1 MNATALKLGIICA
14 AVVASIATPMVIQHN
29 AGVRLQGKNAA
40 LRQQTERLAQSA
52 GENQRLSN
60 LVAQAKPPLSDPQFV
75 ELLRLRGEM
84 GMLRLQTNAIERL
97 RAENRRLAAR
107 LTTPQKRE
115 VPMSAAQFE
124 ETLLGEKLEAMTNIC
139 RELQPALQR
148 FANDHANQTPH
159 SLYQLRDYFP
169 ASEGPMIGLF
179 SFGFVRD
186 RPPIVVS
193 GDALILRDT
202 ELHQKPDGKWARFY
216 AYGDGRIVEAT
227 SEDGNF
233 DAWEKQHAIVPAIS
247 Q

>member
-1 MNATALKLGIICA
+1 MNTTTFRLGIVCA
-14 AVVASIATPMVIQHN
+14 VVVASIATPMVIKHN
-29 AGVRLQGKNAA
+29 AAVSLRENNAA
-40 LRQQTERLAQSA
+40 LRQQTGRLAQLA

-60 LVAQAKPPLSDPQFV
+60 LVAQAKPSLSDEQFR

-84 GMLRLQTNAIERL
+84 GMLRQQTNAIQKL

-107 LTTPQKRE
+107 LTTAQKRE
-115 VPMSAAQFE
+115 VPMSPAQFE
-124 ETLLGEKLEAMTNIC
+124 EELLTEKREAMSNIC
-139 RELQPALQR
+139 T
-148 FANDHANQTPH
+148 NQTPY

-169 ASEGPMIGLF
+169 ASEGPMAGLF
-179 SFGFVRD
+179 SFGFVRG
-186 RPPIVVS
+186 RPPIVVA

-233 DAWEKQHAIVPAIS
+233 DAWEKEHAIVPSIS